1 MDNDNNNVESDN
13 QDNDSANRPDDIKK
27 SIERLPEND
36 SYDHPRR
43 ADNFEK
49 SQRQPSE
56 PVSKPKK
63 SKKPLVIITLFII
76 LLACLAA
83 AWYFVY
89 YKGQQSSDVKK
100 SDDTNNAAKAEV
112 ITDPQLLK
120 FITPTTGEAWLAKPV
135 AIEKQGF
142 YLKTS
147 FGQDESEAEYF
158 KVGSK
163 GGSTIYMVSI
173 PGMGGMANTLFE
185 KSSDGQITLINHPD
199 GNGVYN
205 TENDTYLAE
214 TLSKGVKISND
225 IHYDSLSIPD
235 KIKIDD
241 KGSVVLSPKYPN
253 IGFAYTEPTS
263 TGVKQTLVKQF
274 GGNALYKY
282 ESTNAETKLVSISYF
297 IKSPLNNQVA
307 VQYVP
312 LELSLANYKWSV
324 GLADASDSIK
334 PITYGCG
341 NIGASVT
348 RSEALSDSDLQ
359 VTGKSGN
366 NLTVY
371 GFKDTSN
378 DLFKKAY
385 NEFIEFY
392 KGDKTSNKSSMTQA
406 DFLKLNAVVVFKDV
420 DNNWL
425 VYTRRDLSP
434 AAGCAK
440 PVVYLYP
447 KTQQVVNVKIGADVK
462 ISEPNYDPTKGWT
475 AIANPNGQLVVDGKQ
490 YSSLF
495 WEGPGMG
502 VYPEITEGTV
512 VKNSEVAKTI
522 RTQLITQGL
531 NNNEINDFMQYW
543 QDKIPASPFV
553 RLTWFN
559 TAQLDKLA
567 PLKVTPKPDT
577 SIRVF
582 LDMAGLEKSINIPK
596 QNLKTTARNG
606 FTLVEWGGL
615 STRKLY

>member
-1 MDNDNNNVESDN
+1 MDNDNNDTEIDKRDEGSTSRPEDVRQSIE
-13 QDNDSANRPDDIKK
+13 QLPDDDRYNYPKQ
-27 SIERLPEND
+27 SDDLEQP
-36 SYDHPRR
+36 
-43 ADNFEK
+43 
-49 SQRQPSE
+49 QWQPSE

-89 YKGQQSSDVKK
+89 YKDQQSANDKK
-100 SDDTNNAAKAEV
+100 IDNANNTAKVETE
-112 ITDPQLLK
+112 TDPQLLK
-120 FITPTTGEAWLAKPV
+120 FITPTTGEKWLDKPV

-142 YLKTS
+142 YLKTGVS
-147 FGQDESEAEYF
+147 EDESEAEYF

-163 GGSTIYMVSI
+163 GDITIYMVSI
-173 PGMGGMANTLFE
+173 PGIGGMSNRLFE
-185 KSSDGQITLINHPD
+185 KSSDGQVILVNHPD
-199 GNGVYN
+199 SNGVYSSD
-205 TENDTYLAE
+205 NDEYLAT
-214 TLSKGVKISND
+214 TLSKNVKISND

-235 KIKIDD
+235 QIKIDD
-241 KGSVVLSPKYPN
+241 KGSVVTSPMYPN
-253 IGFAYTEPTS
+253 IGSAY
-263 TGVKQTLVKQF
+263 VKPSSANAKETLVKQL
-274 GGNALYKY
+274 GGSALYKY
-282 ESTNAETKLVSISYF
+282 ESTNTETKLVSISYF
-297 IKSPLNNQVA
+297 IKNPLNNQVSLR
-307 VQYVP
+307 YIP

-324 GLADASDSIK
+324 GYADANDSIK

-341 NIGASVT
+341 SLGASIT
-348 RSEALSDSDLQ
+348 RSDALTDSDLQ
-359 VTGKSGN
+359 VVGKSGN

-371 GFKDTSN
+371 GFKDTTN

-392 KGDKTSNKSSMTQA
+392 KGDVTSNKSSMTQA
-406 DFLKLNAVVVFKDV
+406 DFLKQNAVVIFKDV
-420 DNNWL
+420 DGNWL

-447 KTQQVVNVKIGADVK
+447 KNQQVVNIKIGADVK
-462 ISEPNYDPTKGWT
+462 ISEPNYDPAKGWT

-495 WEGPGMG
+495 WEGPGVG
-502 VYPEITEGTV
+502 EYPEITEGTV
-512 VKNSEVAKTI
+512 VKNSEVVKTM
-522 RTQLITQGL
+522 RTQLATQGL
-531 NNNEINDFMQYW
+531 NGNEINDFMQYW

-559 TAQLDKLA
+559 TAQMDKLA

-582 LDMAGLEKSINIPK
+582 LDMAGLEKNVNIPK